1 MRKILAVSLISITT
15 LVSCKDEK
23 KAIVTEVKQD
33 VPEQMVIDVKPEFK
47 NKAHELV
54 YEMVQKVGD
63 YSTLMSKKDVVY
75 TYTYQ
80 TPDGKTDVTTE
91 KYMFNGEL
99 SYGMYT
105 KHERSLADMEGMLE
119 QGYDGSEYWLK
130 HKGEAVND
138 PKALK
143 RVAFNRPTNFYW
155 FTMMPKLLDPGL
167 NYEYIKEQTVADK
180 VYDVVKV
187 TFDATDG
194 KPKDIY
200 QLYINKD
207 TKLVDQFLFT
217 VMDFGKSDP
226 LLMQLEY
233 ENIDGLLLP
242 TKRKY
247 KASNWDAEVTDKPWI
262 LVNWTNIKFNNGLNK
277 ADFTK

>member
-1 MRKILAVSLISITT
+1 MRKILAVSLISIST
-15 LVSCKDEK
+15 LISCKDEK
-23 KAIVTEVKQD
+23 KTVSSAVKQETSEQI
-33 VPEQMVIDVKPEFK
+33 VPEKTPEFK

-54 YEMVQKVGD
+54 YNMTQKVGD
-63 YSTLMSKKDVVY
+63 YGELMRKKDVVY

-80 TPDGKTDVTTE
+80 TPDGKTDITTE

-105 KHERSLADMEGMLE
+105 KHERSLADMEGTLE
-119 QGYDGSEYWLK
+119 QGYDGTEYWLK
-130 HKGEAVND
+130 HESKVVND
-138 PKALK
+138 SAALK

-155 FTMMPKLLDPGL
+155 FTMMQKLMDPGL
-167 NYEYIKEQTVADK
+167 NYDYIKAQTVGDAN
-180 VYDVVKV
+180 YDVVKV
-187 TFDATDG
+187 TFDSEDG

-200 QLYINKD
+200 QLYINTD

-226 LLMQLEY
+226 LLMELEY
-233 ENIDGLLLP
+233 EEIDGLLIP
-242 TKRKY
+242 TKRRY

-262 LVNWTNIKFNNGLNK
+262 NVTWTDIKFNNGLEK
-277 ADFTK
+277 ADFVK